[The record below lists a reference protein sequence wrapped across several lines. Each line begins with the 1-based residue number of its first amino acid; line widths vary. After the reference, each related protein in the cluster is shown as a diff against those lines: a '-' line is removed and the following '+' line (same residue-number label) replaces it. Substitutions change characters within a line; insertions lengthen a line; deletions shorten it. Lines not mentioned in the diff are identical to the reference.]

1 MNMNIKMDPQNW
13 DILAI
18 SQFYSTLQNGWICP
32 ETKSYKILLVCPY
45 TYITCTA
52 ESGYNVKLPKIPIK
66 MYNQILSDLNNF
78 VRKYFL
84 WCYTTKVRSERLV
97 CGCQTFWQYK
107 KMFLLKTDLQ
117 LPEKTCIYV
126 FTQNSFCQ
134 KQGTVVKF
142 QVF

>member
-107 KMFLLKTDLQ
+107 KNVFAKNRSTASRKNLYLCFHTEFFLSKTR
-117 LPEKTCIYV
+117 
-126 FTQNSFCQ
+126 NSC
-134 KQGTVVKF
+134 
-142 QVF
+142 